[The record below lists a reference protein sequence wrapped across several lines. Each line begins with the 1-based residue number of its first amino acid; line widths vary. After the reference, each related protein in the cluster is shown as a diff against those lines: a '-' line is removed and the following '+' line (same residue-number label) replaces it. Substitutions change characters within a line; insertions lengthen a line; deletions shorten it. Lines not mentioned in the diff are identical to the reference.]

1 MEPLAKL
8 FQPDPVSGYI
18 TIFVEGKQHTILA
31 TDSNFA
37 SAVTAFEASDWDG
50 LYNILNPAQV
60 FQNLYAK
67 YEQVEVKHGNV
78 YVNDEPI
85 SNLIAGRILDF
96 LAKGVDCLPV
106 FKFITKLNLNPSA
119 RAVNELYTFLE
130 HKFLPLTDNG
140 NFLAYKALRDDYTDV
155 HTGKFDNSVDNV
167 LEMPRNKVDDN
178 KEVGCSYG
186 FHAGTLEYARGFR
199 PCNGKLV
206 VVEINPADV
215 VSIPTDCEC
224 QKLRTCKYKVVSEY
238 EVPLEDLAYE
248 SRFTTDYD
256 DDVDREWDDEEDE
269 FLCPNCECDKSDCD
283 DCYYC
288 DACCDCDKGVPKCG
302 NCGTRKKDLDEDLYC
317 EDCQVEPNYLE
328 INQIICDTLQ
338 GVLMADPD
346 KPKVEIQLQLNLDN
360 KMKAHWADDRFEY
373 LKLLSWL
380 YAHQRPA
387 VANALRRAYK
397 DVDDQHMIQPVYS
410 TLMQFTSEE
419 DAYKIYQEFNS

>member
-1 MEPLAKL
+1 MKPTAQL

-18 TIFVEGKQHTILA
+18 TIFVEGKQHTIHA
-31 TDSNFA
+31 TDPNFA

-67 YEQVEVKHGNV
+67 YEQIEVKHGNV

-85 SNLIAGRILDF
+85 SSLIAGRILDF

-106 FKFITKLNLNPSA
+106 FKFITKLNMNPSA

-140 NFLAYKALRDDYTDV
+140 NFLAYKALRSDYTDV
-155 HTGKFDNSVDNV
+155 HTGKFNNSVDNV

-224 QKLRTCKYKVVSEY
+224 QKLRTCKYKVHSEY

-248 SRFTTDYD
+248 SRYTTDND
-256 DDVDREWDDEEDE
+256 EDVDREWDDDSDDE
-269 FLCPNCECDKSDCD
+269 GCCNCSECDCCSIDCD
-283 DCYYC
+283 YC
-288 DACCDCDKGVPKCG
+288 NCCNDCCDCGDFDSGVC
-302 NCGTRKKDLDEDLYC
+302 
-317 EDCQVEPNYLE
+317 
-328 INQIICDTLQ
+328 
-338 GVLMADPD
+338 MADPD
-346 KPKVEIQLQLNLDN
+346 APKTEVQLELNLDN
-360 KMKAHWADDRFEY
+360 KMREDDWEARRFKYEKM
-373 LKLLSWL
+373 LNFL
-380 YAHQRPA
+380 YSNRRPA
-387 VANALRRAYK
+387 VANALRNFYR
-397 DVDDQHMIQPVYS
+397 DVDHQRDIIPVFS
-410 TLMQFTSEE
+410 VLRQFTSDE
-419 DAYKIYQEFNS
+419 DAHKIYIDFTS

>member
-1 MEPLAKL
+1 MQWYNRVWYDSLFANILENVMKPTAQL

-18 TIFVEGKQHTILA
+18 TIFVEGKQHTIHA

-67 YEQVEVKHGNV
+67 YEQIEVKHGNV

-85 SNLIAGRILDF
+85 SSLIAGRILDF

-140 NFLAYKALRDDYTDV
+140 NFLAYKALRSDYTDV
-155 HTGKFDNSVDNV
+155 HTGKFNNSVDNV

-224 QKLRTCKYKVVSEY
+224 QKLRTCKYKVHSEY

-248 SRFTTDYD
+248 SRYSTENDE
-256 DDVDREWDDEEDE
+256 DVDREWDDDSDDE
-269 FLCPNCECDKSDCD
+269 GCCNCSECDCCSIDCD
-283 DCYYC
+283 YC
-288 DACCDCDKGVPKCG
+288 NCCNDCCDCGDFDSVVC
-302 NCGTRKKDLDEDLYC
+302 
-317 EDCQVEPNYLE
+317 
-328 INQIICDTLQ
+328 
-338 GVLMADPD
+338 MADPD
-346 KPKVEIQLQLNLDN
+346 APKTEVQLELNLDN
-360 KMKAHWADDRFEY
+360 KMKAHWTDDRFEY

-410 TLMQFTSEE
+410 ILMQFTSEE

>member
-1 MEPLAKL
+1 MKPTAQL

-18 TIFVEGKQHTILA
+18 TIFVEGKQHTIHA

-67 YEQVEVKHGNV
+67 YEQIEVKHGNV

-85 SNLIAGRILDF
+85 SSLIAGRILDF

-140 NFLAYKALRDDYTDV
+140 NFLAYKALRSDYTDV
-155 HTGKFDNSVDNV
+155 HTGKFNNSVDNV

-224 QKLRTCKYKVVSEY
+224 QKLRTCKYKVHSEY

-248 SRFTTDYD
+248 SRYTTDYD
-256 DDVDREWDDEEDE
+256 EDVDREWDDEET
-269 FLCPNCECDKSDCD
+269 FHCPDCGTQHIMSYCDRCEYCSDCCEC
-283 DCYYC
+283 
-288 DACCDCDKGVPKCG
+288 
-302 NCGTRKKDLDEDLYC
+302 LDEDDDSS
-317 EDCQVEPNYLE
+317 DCGDFDAFV
-328 INQIICDTLQ
+328 C
-338 GVLMADPD
+338 MADPD
-346 KPKVEIQLQLNLDN
+346 APKTEVQLELNLDN
-360 KMKAHWADDRFEY
+360 KMREDDWKERRFEY
-373 LKLLSWL
+373 IKMLNFL
-380 YAHQRPA
+380 YSNRRPA
-387 VANALRRAYK
+387 VANAMRNFYQS
-397 DVDDQHMIQPVYS
+397 VSHQHLINPEFSV
-410 TLMQFTSEE
+410 LLQFTSDE
-419 DAYKIYQEFNS
+419 DAHKIYVDFTS

>member
-1 MEPLAKL
+1 MKPTAQL

-18 TIFVEGKQHTILA
+18 TIFVEGKQHTIHA

-67 YEQVEVKHGNV
+67 YEQIEVKHGNV

-85 SNLIAGRILDF
+85 SSLIAGRILDF

-140 NFLAYKALRDDYTDV
+140 NFLAYKALRSDYTDV
-155 HTGKFDNSVDNV
+155 HTGKFNNSVDNV

-224 QKLRTCKYKVVSEY
+224 QKLRTCKYKVHSEY

-248 SRFTTDYD
+248 SRYTTDYD
-256 DDVDREWDDEEDE
+256 EDVDREWDDEET
-269 FLCPNCECDKSDCD
+269 FHCPDCGTQHIMSYCDRCEYCSDCCEC
-283 DCYYC
+283 
-288 DACCDCDKGVPKCG
+288 
-302 NCGTRKKDLDEDLYC
+302 LDEDDDSS
-317 EDCQVEPNYLE
+317 DCGDFDAFV
-328 INQIICDTLQ
+328 C
-338 GVLMADPD
+338 MADPD
-346 KPKVEIQLQLNLDN
+346 APKTEVQLELNLDN
-360 KMKAHWADDRFEY
+360 KMREDDWEARRFNYEKM
-373 LKLLSWL
+373 LNFL
-380 YAHQRPA
+380 YSNRRPA
-387 VANALRRAYK
+387 VANALRNFYR
-397 DVDDQHMIQPVYS
+397 DVDHQRDINPVFS
-410 TLMQFTSEE
+410 VLRQFTSDE
-419 DAYKIYQEFNS
+419 DAHKIYVDFTS

>member
-1 MEPLAKL
+1 MKPTAQL

-18 TIFVEGKQHTILA
+18 TIFVEGKQHTIHA

-67 YEQVEVKHGNV
+67 YEQIEVKHGNV

-85 SNLIAGRILDF
+85 SSLIAGRILDF

-140 NFLAYKALRDDYTDV
+140 NFLAYKALRSDYTDV
-155 HTGKFDNSVDNV
+155 HTGKFNNSVDNV

-224 QKLRTCKYKVVSEY
+224 QKLRTCKYKVHSEY

-248 SRFTTDYD
+248 SRYTTDYD
-256 DDVDREWDDEEDE
+256 EDVDREWDDEEDDGG
-269 FLCPNCECDKSDCD
+269 CCNCSECDCCSIDCD
-283 DCYYC
+283 YC
-288 DACCDCDKGVPKCG
+288 NCCNDCCDCGDFDSGVC
-302 NCGTRKKDLDEDLYC
+302 
-317 EDCQVEPNYLE
+317 
-328 INQIICDTLQ
+328 
-338 GVLMADPD
+338 MADPD
-346 KPKVEIQLQLNLDN
+346 APKTEVQLELNLDN
-360 KMKAHWADDRFEY
+360 KMREDDWEARRFNYEKM
-373 LKLLSWL
+373 LNFL
-380 YAHQRPA
+380 YSNRRPA
-387 VANALRRAYK
+387 VANALRNFYR
-397 DVDDQHMIQPVYS
+397 DVDHQRDINPVFS
-410 TLMQFTSEE
+410 VLRQFTSDE
-419 DAYKIYQEFNS
+419 DAHKIYLDFTS

>member
-256 DDVDREWDDEEDE
+256 DDVDREWDDEDT
-269 FLCPNCECDKSDCD
+269 FSVCSDCGRNWILCVECDYCSD
-283 DCYYC
+283 
-288 DACCDCDKGVPKCG
+288 CCDCPQD
-302 NCGTRKKDLDEDLYC
+302 DDD
-317 EDCQVEPNYLE
+317 DCDGCMGDP
-328 INQIICDTLQ
+328 
-338 GVLMADPD
+338 DPD
-346 KPKVEIQLQLNLDN
+346 KPKVDIQLQLNLDN

-410 TLMQFTSEE
+410 VLMQFTSEE

>member
-1 MEPLAKL
+1 MKPTAQL

-18 TIFVEGKQHTILA
+18 TIFVEGKQHTIHA

-67 YEQVEVKHGNV
+67 YEQIEVKHGNV

-85 SNLIAGRILDF
+85 SSLIAGRILDF

-140 NFLAYKALRDDYTDV
+140 NFLAYKALRSDYTDV
-155 HTGKFDNSVDNV
+155 HTGKFNNSVDNV

-224 QKLRTCKYKVVSEY
+224 QKLRTCKYKVHSEY

-248 SRFTTDYD
+248 SRYSTDND
-256 DDVDREWDDEEDE
+256 EDVDREWDDDSDDE
-269 FLCPNCECDKSDCD
+269 GCCNCSECDCCSIDCD
-283 DCYYC
+283 YC
-288 DACCDCDKGVPKCG
+288 NCCNDCCDCGDFDSVVC
-302 NCGTRKKDLDEDLYC
+302 
-317 EDCQVEPNYLE
+317 
-328 INQIICDTLQ
+328 
-338 GVLMADPD
+338 MADPD
-346 KPKVEIQLQLNLDN
+346 APKTEVQLELNLDN
-360 KMKAHWADDRFEY
+360 KMREDDWESRRFNYEKM
-373 LKLLSWL
+373 LNFL
-380 YAHQRPA
+380 YSNRRPA
-387 VANALRRAYK
+387 VANALRNFYR
-397 DVDDQHMIQPVYS
+397 DVDHQRDINPVFS
-410 TLMQFTSEE
+410 VLRQFTSDE
-419 DAYKIYQEFNS
+419 DAHKIYVDFTS

>member
-256 DDVDREWDDEEDE
+256 DDVDREWDEDDDGEWDDDDE
-269 FLCPNCECDKSDCD
+269 
-283 DCYYC
+283 
-288 DACCDCDKGVPKCG
+288 CC
-302 NCGTRKKDLDEDLYC
+302 
-317 EDCQVEPNYLE
+317 
-328 INQIICDTLQ
+328 
-338 GVLMADPD
+338 MADPD
-346 KPKVEIQLQLNLDN
+346 PEEPKVEIQLELNLDN
-360 KMKAHWADDRFEY
+360 KMKAYWADDRFEY

-410 TLMQFTSEE
+410 VLMQFTSEE
-419 DAYKIYQEFNS
+419 DAYNIYQEFNS

>member
-1 MEPLAKL
+1 MKPTAQL

-18 TIFVEGKQHTILA
+18 TIFVEGKQHTIHA

-67 YEQVEVKHGNV
+67 YEQIEVKHGNV

-85 SNLIAGRILDF
+85 SSLIAGRILDF

-140 NFLAYKALRDDYTDV
+140 NFLAYKALRSDYTDV
-155 HTGKFDNSVDNV
+155 HTGKFNNSVDNV

-224 QKLRTCKYKVVSEY
+224 QKLRTCKYKVHSEY

-248 SRFTTDYD
+248 SRYSTDND
-256 DDVDREWDDEEDE
+256 EDVDREWDDDSDDE
-269 FLCPNCECDKSDCD
+269 GCCNCSECDCCSIDCD
-283 DCYYC
+283 YC
-288 DACCDCDKGVPKCG
+288 NCCNDCCDCGDFDSVVC
-302 NCGTRKKDLDEDLYC
+302 
-317 EDCQVEPNYLE
+317 
-328 INQIICDTLQ
+328 
-338 GVLMADPD
+338 MADPD
-346 KPKVEIQLQLNLDN
+346 APKTEVQLELNLDN
-360 KMKAHWADDRFEY
+360 KMREDDWESRRFNYEKM
-373 LKLLSWL
+373 LNFL
-380 YAHQRPA
+380 YSNRRPA
-387 VANALRRAYK
+387 VANALRNFYR
-397 DVDDQHMIQPVYS
+397 DVDHQRDINPVFS
-410 TLMQFTSEE
+410 VLRQFTSDE
-419 DAYKIYQEFNS
+419 DAYKIYVDFTS

>member
-1 MEPLAKL
+1 MKPTAQL

-18 TIFVEGKQHTILA
+18 TIFVEGKQHTIHA

-37 SAVTAFEASDWDG
+37 AAVTAFEASDWDG

-67 YEQVEVKHGNV
+67 YEQIEVKHGNV

-85 SNLIAGRILDF
+85 SSLIAGRILDF

-140 NFLAYKALRDDYTDV
+140 NFLAYKALRSDYTDV
-155 HTGKFDNSVDNV
+155 HTGKFNNSVDNV

-224 QKLRTCKYKVVSEY
+224 QKLRTCKYKVHSEY

-248 SRFTTDYD
+248 SRYSTDND
-256 DDVDREWDDEEDE
+256 EDVDREWDDDSDDE
-269 FLCPNCECDKSDCD
+269 GCCNCSECDCCSIDCD
-283 DCYYC
+283 YC
-288 DACCDCDKGVPKCG
+288 NCCNDCCDCGDFDSVVC
-302 NCGTRKKDLDEDLYC
+302 
-317 EDCQVEPNYLE
+317 
-328 INQIICDTLQ
+328 
-338 GVLMADPD
+338 MADPD
-346 KPKVEIQLQLNLDN
+346 APKTEVQLELNLDN
-360 KMKAHWADDRFEY
+360 KMREDDWESRRFNYEKM
-373 LKLLSWL
+373 LNFL
-380 YAHQRPA
+380 YSNRRPA
-387 VANALRRAYK
+387 VANALRNFYR
-397 DVDDQHMIQPVYS
+397 DVDHQRDINPVFS
-410 TLMQFTSEE
+410 VLRQFTSDE
-419 DAYKIYQEFNS
+419 DAYKIYVDFTS

>member
-256 DDVDREWDDEEDE
+256 DDVDREWDDEDT
-269 FLCPNCECDKSDCD
+269 FSVCSDCGRNWILCVECDYCSD
-283 DCYYC
+283 
-288 DACCDCDKGVPKCG
+288 CCDCPQDDDG
-302 NCGTRKKDLDEDLYC
+302 
-317 EDCQVEPNYLE
+317 DCDGCMGDP
-328 INQIICDTLQ
+328 
-338 GVLMADPD
+338 DPD

-410 TLMQFTSEE
+410 VLMQFTSEE